1 VLVETSSEE
10 KAPEA
15 DLAAGV
21 QVGEYVIDGK
31 IGEGGF
37 GSVFGATHPLIGKR
51 AAIKVLSH
59 KYSSDREVVSRFAA
73 EARAVNQ
80 IKHRGIIDI
89 FAFGRLEDGR
99 SYYVMELLDGQPLDK
114 ILEEAGGMPL
124 GEALPILREV
134 ARALDAAHAAGIAH
148 RDLKPE
154 NIFISR
160 DNEGIAHPKLLDFGI
175 AKLLGDASD
184 TSKHKTRT
192 GSPIGTPYYMS
203 PEQCRG
209 QSNIDHRTDI
219 YSFGCLAYQLLTG
232 AVPFEGES
240 HLEIL
245 MKQTTEEPVP
255 PSQRAADN
263 PVLLPLPP
271 AVDEAIAWMMKKDP
285 AERPPSLV
293 AAVSALEEAARF
305 EPPARLSSPSIGA
318 SSKDTPS
325 KLTPPPTLTPPPA
338 KRTPAQGMTALA
350 QTMAQPQA
358 MAQPEAIARPDAAP
372 AKRSRLPL
380 VVGGALLSLG
390 GAAAAM
396 FALGGDDKKPA
407 PPPVVSPAPTLPPST
422 PTPAPVPPAGPRFA
436 TITIEGVPAHTEV
449 FGPEGPLG
457 FAPGAVQLVRGS
469 DDVQLML
476 RADGFTD
483 KSTTV
488 VPDGD
493 KTLSLTLDKKAVAA
507 VAKPKPAKS
516 KPVMQK
522 PAKVEPP
529 KPVADPYARH

>member
-1 VLVETSSEE
+1 VLVETLSED
-10 KAPEA
+10 KAPET
-15 DLAAGV
+15 DLAAGT
-21 QVGEYVIDGK
+21 QVGEYVIDAK

-59 KYSSDREVVSRFAA
+59 RYSSDREVVSRFAA

-114 ILEEAGGMPL
+114 ILEESGGMPL
-124 GEALPILREV
+124 GEALPILRDV

-160 DNEGIAHPKLLDFGI
+160 DSEGTAHPKLLDFGI
-175 AKLLGDASD
+175 AKLLGDANE
-184 TSKHKTRT
+184 SKHKTRT

-263 PVLLPLPP
+263 PVVMPLPP
-271 AVDEAIAWMMKKDP
+271 GVDDAIAWMMKKDP

-293 AAVSALEEAARF
+293 AAVSALEEAAGF
-305 EPPARLSSPSIGA
+305 EPPARQSSPSIKYTP
-318 SSKDTPS
+318 SKVTPTPS
-325 KLTPPPTLTPPPA
+325 KLTPLPA
-338 KRTPAQGMTALA
+338 RRTPAQGMTALA
-350 QTMAQPQA
+350 QTMAQPEA
-358 MAQPEAIARPDAAP
+358 IAQPEVAP
-372 AKRSRLPL
+372 AKRSKLPLLVGGALL
-380 VVGGALLSLG
+380 VVGGAV
-390 GAAAAM
+390 AAM
-396 FALGGDDKKPA
+396 FVFDTTDRN
-407 PPPVVSPAPTLPPST
+407 PPPPREVQAAPALA
-422 PTPAPVPPAGPRFA
+422 PTPAPPAAPRFA
-436 TITIEGVPAHTEV
+436 TITIEGVPEHTEV
-449 FGPEGPLG
+449 FGPQGPLG
-457 FAPGAVQLVRGS
+457 FAPGPVQLVRGA
-469 DDVQLML
+469 DEVQLML
-476 RADGFTD
+476 RADGFVD

-493 KTLSLTLDKKAVAA
+493 KALSLTLDKKAVAA
-507 VAKPKPAKS
+507 VAKPKPRPAKR
-516 KPVMQK
+516 KVEQK

>member
-1 VLVETSSEE
+1 MVETLSEE
-10 KAPEA
+10 KAPET
-15 DLAAGV
+15 DLAAGTP
-21 QVGEYVIDGK
+21 VGEYLVDGK

-37 GSVFGATHPLIGKR
+37 GSVFSATHPLIGKR
-51 AAIKVLSH
+51 AAVKVLSH
-59 KYSSDREVVSRFAA
+59 KYSSDRDVVSRFAA

-89 FAFGRLEDGR
+89 FAFGRLDDGR

-154 NIFISR
+154 NVFISC
-160 DNEGIAHPKLLDFGI
+160 DSEGIAHPKLLDFGI
-175 AKLLGDASD
+175 AKLLGDANE
-184 TSKHKTRT
+184 SKHKTRT

-245 MKQTTEEPVP
+245 MKQTAEEPVP

-271 AVDEAIAWMMKKDP
+271 AVDDAIAWMMKKDP

-293 AAVSALEEAARF
+293 AAVSALEQAAGFEAPVR
-305 EPPARLSSPSIGA
+305 ESSPSI
-318 SSKDTPS
+318 KYTPS
-325 KLTPPPTLTPPPA
+325 KLTPPPV
-338 KRTPAQGMTALA
+338 KRTPAHGMAALA
-350 QTMAQPQA
+350 QTMAQP
-358 MAQPEAIARPDAAP
+358 EAPPP
-372 AKRSRLPL
+372 AKRSKLPL
-380 VVGGALLSLG
+380 ILGAAVLVVG

-396 FALGGDDKKPA
+396 FALGGDKKPA
-407 PPPVVSPAPTLPPST
+407 PPPVAAAPAPA
-422 PTPAPVPPAGPRFA
+422 PTPAPAPEVPRFA
-436 TITIEGVPAHTEV
+436 TITIEGVPDHTEV
-449 FGPEGPLG
+449 YGPEGPLG
-457 FAPGAVQLVRGS
+457 FVPGTLKLVRGT
-469 DDVQLML
+469 DEVQLML
-476 RADGFTD
+476 RADGFID

-493 KTLSLTLDKKAVAA
+493 KTLSLTLDKKAVAV
-507 VAKPKPAKS
+507 VAKPKPRPTV
-516 KPVMQK
+516 KPKPEQK
-522 PAKVEPP
+522 PAKPEPP

>member
-1 VLVETSSEE
+1 MLVETLAED
-10 KAPEA
+10 KAPET
-15 DLAAGV
+15 DLAQGT

-51 AAIKVLSH
+51 AAVKVLSH

-99 SYYVMELLDGQPLDK
+99 SYYVMELLDGKPLDK
-114 ILEEAGGMPL
+114 ILDEAGGMPL

-154 NIFISR
+154 NIFISH
-160 DNEGIAHPKLLDFGI
+160 DSEGIAHPKLLDFGI
-175 AKLLGDASD
+175 AKLLGDANE
-184 TSKHKTRT
+184 SKHKTRT

-209 QSNIDHRTDI
+209 QSNVDHRTDI

-232 AVPFEGES
+232 SVPFEGES

-245 MKQTTEEPVP
+245 MKQTTEEPIP
-255 PSQRAADN
+255 PSQRAAEN
-263 PVLLPLPP
+263 PVVLPLPP
-271 AVDEAIAWMMKKDP
+271 AVDDAIAWMMRKDP

-293 AAVSALEEAARF
+293 AAVTALEEAAGF
-305 EPPARLSSPSIGA
+305 EPPARQSSPSIKYTP
-318 SSKDTPS
+318 STVTPTPS
-325 KLTPPPTLTPPPA
+325 KLTPLPA
-338 KRTPAQGMTALA
+338 RRTPAQGMTALA
-350 QTMAQPQA
+350 QTMAQPEPIA
-358 MAQPEAIARPDAAP
+358 PRATTAQPLAP
-372 AKRSRLPL
+372 RSKLPL
-380 VVGGALLSLG
+380 VIGGALLVLG

-407 PPPVVSPAPTLPPST
+407 PPPVAAPAPS
-422 PTPAPVPPAGPRFA
+422 PTPAPTPAPEAPRFA
-436 TITIEGVPAHTEV
+436 TITIEGVPDHTEV

-457 FAPGAVQLVRGS
+457 FAPGPLKLVRGS
-469 DDVQLML
+469 DDVQLVL
-476 RADGFTD
+476 RADGFVD
-483 KSTTV
+483 KSATV

-493 KTLSLTLDKKAVAA
+493 KTLSLSLDKKPVAV
-507 VAKPKPAKS
+507 VAKPKPRPVV
-516 KPVMQK
+516 KPKPAEQK